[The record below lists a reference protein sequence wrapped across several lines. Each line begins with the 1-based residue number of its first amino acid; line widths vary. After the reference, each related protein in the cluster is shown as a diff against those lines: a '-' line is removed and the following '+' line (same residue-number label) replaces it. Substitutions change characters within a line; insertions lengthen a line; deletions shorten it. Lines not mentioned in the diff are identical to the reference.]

1 MVHIYKFLSWNLVLR
16 SNEWTTLFVLNKSI
30 KTKSRS
36 ITQLASLNGLYKKI
50 NKNKTH
56 CHAHFWNQLTK
67 SLQRRPIF
75 CNEYYKAELL
85 TKSPRILSYFLSI
98 LQPRIY
104 RRTWLIYDNSVC
116 SIGIF
121 LTSSTLIAELI
132 Q

>member
-36 ITQLASLNGLYKKI
+36 IPQLASLNGLYKKI

>member
-1 MVHIYKFLSWNLVLR
+1 MVHIYKFLSWNLVLI

-36 ITQLASLNGLYKKI
+36 ITQLASLNDLYKKI